1 MSEPR
6 KQDNNNLQQAY
17 TLTLASI
24 AGQVGLLTLG
34 IIFAALFAGLW
45 LDNQMGTKP
54 MFTIIL
60 LIASVPATVFI
71 MFRVVQTATKRIQPV
86 ETQETPEEDQNS
98 GKNS

>member
-1 MSEPR
+1 MSETN
-6 KQDNNNLQQAY
+6 KQDNNLQQAY
-17 TLTLASI
+17 SLTLASI

-34 IIFAALFAGLW
+34 IIFVALFAGLW

-54 MFTIIL
+54 MFTLIL

-71 MFRVVQTATKRIQPV
+71 MFRVVRKATNRINPV
-86 ETQETPEEDQNS
+86 EILETPEEEQNS

>member
-1 MSEPR
+1 MSKTK
-6 KQDNNNLQQAY
+6 KQDNNDLQQAY

-34 IIFAALFAGLW
+34 IIFLALFAGLW
-45 LDNQMGTKP
+45 LDSLMDSKP

-71 MFRVVQTATKRIQPV
+71 MFRVVRMATNRIKPV
-86 ETQETPEEDQNS
+86 ETLEEEQNS